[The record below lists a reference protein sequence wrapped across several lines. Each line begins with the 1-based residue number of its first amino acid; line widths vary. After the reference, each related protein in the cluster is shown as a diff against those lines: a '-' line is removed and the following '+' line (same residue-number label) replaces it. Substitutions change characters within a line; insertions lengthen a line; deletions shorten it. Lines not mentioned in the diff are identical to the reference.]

1 MEATAVVVLWCL
13 FVSSEVWHVQG
24 EIKYVVYGCSNVS
37 KDMIVMVY
45 DPKVPGNFDF
55 THF

>member
-1 MEATAVVVLWCL
+1 METMSVMVLGCL

-24 EIKYVVYGCSNVS
+24 EIKYVVYGCSSLS
-37 KDMIVMVY
+37 KDMIVMVH
-45 DPKVPGNFDF
+45 DPRTPGHFGY